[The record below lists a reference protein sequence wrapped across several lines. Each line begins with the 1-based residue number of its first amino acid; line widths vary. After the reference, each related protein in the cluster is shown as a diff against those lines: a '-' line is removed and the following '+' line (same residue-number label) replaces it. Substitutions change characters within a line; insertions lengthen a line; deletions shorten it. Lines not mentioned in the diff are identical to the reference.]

1 MMLQEGSGKEIIMK
15 LKVCTFNLRL
25 RNKGDGD
32 NFFDNRLP
40 LIVKTLKEELP
51 DIIGFQEMTHEMR
64 KMLTEQLPEYSL
76 VGGGREKNRNGESS
90 CIAFLRTKYVLCDAE
105 TRMLSF
111 QPKTP
116 GTIYTGLDQ
125 SACPRAFTYALF
137 TEMDG
142 GRPFG
147 VVNVHTDHI
156 GQKTRMLASSAMLTY
171 ISERQA
177 ETEFPFVMT
186 GDFNALPDSDE
197 IKMIKGCG
205 YINEITDGIGD
216 TFHNFGRAENY
227 GQIDY
232 IFASEEFK
240 CGSVRRIDARDGALY
255 ISDHYPVIAELTL

>member
-1 MMLQEGSGKEIIMK
+1 MK

-25 RNKGDGD
+25 RNKADGD

-40 LIVKTLKEELP
+40 LIVKTLKKELP

-64 KMLTEQLPEYSL
+64 RMLTEQLPEYGL
-76 VGGGREKNRNGESS
+76 VGGGRELNRDGESS
-90 CIAFLRTKYVLCDAE
+90 CIAFLRTKYVLCEAE
-105 TRMLSF
+105 TRWLSY

-116 GTIYTGLDQ
+116 GSIYTGLDQ
-125 SACPRAFTYALF
+125 SACPRAFTYALL

-156 GQKTRMLASSAMLTY
+156 GQKTRMLASSAMLSY

-177 ETEFPFVMT
+177 ETDFPFIMT
-186 GDFNALPDSDE
+186 GDFNALPDSPE
-197 IKMIKGCG
+197 IKMIKASGK
-205 YINEITDGIGD
+205 INEVTEGVGD
-216 TFHNFGRAENY
+216 TFHNFGRTGNY

-232 IFASEEFK
+232 IFASDEFK
-240 CGSVRRIDARDGALY
+240 YSEARKIDARDGALY
-255 ISDHYPVIAELTL
+255 ISDHFPVVAELTLED